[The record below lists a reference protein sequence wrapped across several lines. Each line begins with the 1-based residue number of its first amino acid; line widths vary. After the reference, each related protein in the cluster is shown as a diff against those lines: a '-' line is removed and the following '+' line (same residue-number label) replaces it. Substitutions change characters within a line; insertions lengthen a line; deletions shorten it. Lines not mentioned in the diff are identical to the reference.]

1 MLTEKIQMIQKKQVL
16 RLFKYLNQKRKL
28 EKMLENIL
36 QIKNKNISIEEEKKN
51 EDKKRSSITTEIISI
66 VG

>member
-1 MLTEKIQMIQKKQVL
+1 M
-16 RLFKYLNQKRKL
+16 NQKRKL